1 MNRPEDRKITVEDL
15 IRLKRS
21 ERPAPEYWAQFEAQ
35 MHAKQL
41 AAIVVKRPWW
51 DGASRVFAGFTR
63 YSLPV
68 GAAAAVAL
76 AWVGVRHI
84 SSSEATVRV
93 APLASVSSAQAPEAK
108 AEPQVST
115 SRNASAS
122 GSQAMLVAE
131 VNRPVVPVV
140 AEHASHLT
148 QIPAEVSAQPAPRS
162 PFADG
167 VSVSLA
173 DFRQVSTALP
183 TPVRDVFGTDREFE
197 ASVTPTPR
205 SPDAEPLA
213 RLDPTA
219 ERRERLL
226 APALPAYASSGNR
239 VLAASLTKSRD
250 NDRMYESMDISGSSD
265 RSMVGFRF

>member
-84 SSSEATVRV
+84 SS
-93 APLASVSSAQAPEAK
+93 SSAQAPEAK